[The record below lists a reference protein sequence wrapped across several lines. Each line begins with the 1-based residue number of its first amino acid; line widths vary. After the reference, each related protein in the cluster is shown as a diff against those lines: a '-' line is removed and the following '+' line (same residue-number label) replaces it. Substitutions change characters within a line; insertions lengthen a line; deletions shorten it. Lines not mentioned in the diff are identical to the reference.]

1 MFRSSQANGRSMIR
15 VKKSRQIQPGRLR
28 QRGYL
33 MLEAALSLLI
43 AALAAFA
50 GYQATQRADDAAR
63 ATSQADVLA
72 SIRQAAETL
81 IFEKYVEYQAGLP
94 VTRNGVTLAPGAGA
108 GQAMRPT
115 VAQLRTMALGID
127 GAADTGFYKSLSA
140 AGYRIEV
147 QRVPAGCEN
156 APNPA
161 NGSACN
167 ISGTVCFDQPVRAY
181 GAAAGE
187 EDGLAIGK
195 MLGRIGGNGGASVL
209 GAAATIT
216 GTGGGWTAPNP
227 IAGQPAGIVCARF
240 GFGASGF
247 GNFLRVGDP
256 RDPNFQGG
264 ETVSGTLPSGYTL
277 QVNGSTNITGSVNIG
292 GTTTFG
298 GDIILQDPATGTVCV
313 RILRAGQID
322 INCQG
327 ILNAKAGTF
336 TGPLGVARIGDT
348 GTAYAI
354 DTNNRI
360 RGELGFFSAVGS
372 VFGDN
377 TLGVR
382 AAGSLFTV
390 QTASGMD
397 ALAVHDQGRVGARN
411 YVATPALGLS
421 DPVTAF
427 SSCTSPSGEVAAT
440 QVTSA
445 ATTVLRALV
454 GGGLASC
461 ANGQWTPVGQIAAP
475 GGACSPDGVG
485 AVSSVDGRALTCRNG
500 VWMLLNDLLSS
511 FVLVNTFF
519 VTDGQLVTKPTCG
532 PMGSTTGQPLGIL
545 LGQTE
550 SSKNSS
556 FERRLI
562 DVSGSQWRVVL
573 TNSDGTSLTG
583 SPAVQGILTA
593 YCYY

>member
-1 MFRSSQANGRSMIR
+1 MRG
-15 VKKSRQIQPGRLR
+15 R

-33 MLEAALSLLI
+33 MLEAALSLLL
-43 AALAAFA
+43 AALAAIA
-50 GYQATQRADDAAR
+50 GYQATQRADDASR
-63 ATSQADVLA
+63 AMSQADVLA
-72 SIRQAAETL
+72 SVRQAVETL
-81 IFEKYVEYQAGLP
+81 VFEKYVEYQAGLP
-94 VTRNGVTLAPGAGA
+94 ITRNGVTLAPGTGA

-127 GAADTGFYKSLSA
+127 GAADTGFYKSLSG
-140 AGYRIEV
+140 AGYLINI
-147 QRVPAGCEN
+147 QRVPAGCET

-161 NGSACN
+161 NGTACN
-167 ISGTVCFDQPVRAY
+167 IAGTVCFDQPVRAY
-181 GAAAGE
+181 GAPAGE

-209 GAAATIT
+209 GAAANIT
-216 GTGGGWTAPNP
+216 GTGGGWTIANP
-227 IAGQPAGIVCARF
+227 IAGQPPGIVCARF
-240 GFGASGF
+240 GFGAAGF

-264 ETVSGTLPSGYTL
+264 ETISGALPNGYTL

-298 GDIILQDPATGTVCV
+298 GDIVLQDPATGTVCV
-313 RILRAGQID
+313 RILRVGQID
-322 INCQG
+322 VNCQG

-336 TGPLGVARIGDT
+336 TGPLGVAKIGDT
-348 GTAYAI
+348 GSAYAI

-377 TLGVR
+377 TLGAR
-382 AAGSLFTV
+382 SSGSVFTV
-390 QTASGMD
+390 QTGAGVD

-411 YVATPALGLS
+411 YLATPALGLS
-421 DPVTAF
+421 DPVVAF
-427 SSCTSPSGEVAAT
+427 SACSTPAGEVPAT

-445 ATTVLRALV
+445 ATTVLRALS

-461 ANGQWTPVGQIAAP
+461 TNGQWTPVAQIATP
-475 GGACSPDGVG
+475 GVACSPDGVG

-500 VWMLLNDLLSS
+500 VWMVLNDLLSS
-511 FVLVNTFF
+511 FVLVNTVY
-519 VTDGQLVTKPTCG
+519 VTDGQVVNKPVCG
-532 PMGSTTGQPLGIL
+532 QMGAAIGQPLGIL

-550 SSKNSS
+550 SSKNST
-556 FERRLI
+556 FERRLT
-562 DVSGSQWRVVL
+562 DLSASQWRVVL
-573 TNSDGTSLTG
+573 TNADGTSLTG
-583 SPAVQGILTA
+583 SPGVQGILTA